1 MDFEDT
7 QEEAEFRL
15 EVRDWLEQRARD
27 YDLSNHS
34 QLSFEQRLALG
45 REFQSK
51 KAERGYA
58 KITWPKEL
66 GGMGGTPM
74 QAVIYDQEEEQYN
87 FPTAFF
93 AISIGMPI
101 PVMRRFA
108 TEEQKQR
115 YLVPALKGE
124 EVWCQLF
131 SEPSAGSDLGG
142 IRLRAVRD
150 GDEWV
155 LNGQKIWTS
164 YAHISD
170 FGVII
175 TRTDPSVP
183 KHQGMTYFF
192 VDMKAP
198 GVEVRQIKQ
207 AAGSGEFCEVYFTD
221 VRVPDTAR
229 LGEINGGWKVAIATL
244 MEERF
249 AVTDAAGGGASLEDT
264 LSYLRCEFGDE
275 YSPLD
280 DPCLREKIA
289 DWYVTESGIN
299 NFYARLL
306 TGLSQG
312 QLPGPEAALSKLI
325 IARKLQSQS
334 AALMDVCGPAGVIYP
349 EGQVSRANDWRMA
362 WLDAAGYRIA
372 GGTDE
377 ILRNTIAERVLG
389 LPGDIRVDKGVPF
402 EQLKG

>member
-7 QEEAEFRL
+7 PEEAAFRQ
-15 EVRDWLEQRARD
+15 EVKSWLAEQAVH
-27 YDLSNHS
+27 YDLSKHGDIS
-34 QLSFEQRLALG
+34 TEEQLALG
-45 REFQSK
+45 RRFQAL

-58 KITWPKEL
+58 KVTWPKAL

-74 QAVIYDQEEEQYN
+74 QAVIYDQEEELYDL
-87 FPTAFF
+87 PTVFF
-93 AISIGMPI
+93 AISLGMPI

-108 TEEQKQR
+108 TEEQKLR
-115 YLVPALKGE
+115 YLSPALRGE
-124 EVWCQLF
+124 EIWCQLF

-150 GDEWV
+150 GEDWV

-164 YAHISD
+164 WAHISD

-192 VDMKAP
+192 VDMKSP
-198 GVEVRQIKQ
+198 GVEVRPIKQ
-207 AAGSGEFCEVYFTD
+207 AAGGGEFCEVFFTD
-221 VRVPDTAR
+221 VRVPDASR
-229 LGEINGGWKVAIATL
+229 LGEVNGGWQVAIATL

-249 AVTDAAGGGASLEDT
+249 AVTEASGGGASLEDT
-264 LSYLRCEFGDE
+264 VRFLRREF
-275 YSPLD
+275 D
-280 DPCLREKIA
+280 DGESAMNDARVRDKIA
-289 DWYVTESGIN
+289 DWYVAESGIN

-312 QLPGPEAALSKLI
+312 QLPGPEAALSKLV
-325 IARKLQSQS
+325 IASKLQQQS
-334 AALMDVCGPAGVIYP
+334 ARLMDICGPAGAVYP
-349 EGQVSRANDWRMA
+349 DHQPSRANDHRMA
-362 WLDAAGYRIA
+362 WLEAAGYRIA

-402 EQLKG
+402 EKLD